1 MALASEL
8 STPEVSRSSEASGT
22 PRRGPPREAKP
33 KAESPYGDFVPKK
46 RHRSK
51 IGLDSSH
58 KQKAESSKGKKKQ
71 KVMAEAVTDTVTS
84 EKYHTPA
91 SAPSSPVQPSV
102 GSSGSLG
109 GALTQ
114 RALSTMDRAALE
126 MPVVEYTAETVP
138 EELNKYWYQRHRLW
152 SRFHEGIWMDYEG
165 WFSVTPERIAAHIAQ
180 RCQSNIVIDAFC
192 GVGGNAIQFALVCER
207 GKFRGRRMGQQV
219 NEGNFTDLPLPI
231 VIAIDIDPVR
241 LACAKHNAKIYGVA
255 DRIEF
260 IQGDFM
266 QLAPHLHGDAVF
278 LSPPWGGKPYGLDR

>member
-1 MALASEL
+1 
-8 STPEVSRSSEASGT
+8 
-22 PRRGPPREAKP
+22 
-33 KAESPYGDFVPKK
+33 
-46 RHRSK
+46 
-51 IGLDSSH
+51 
-58 KQKAESSKGKKKQ
+58 
-71 KVMAEAVTDTVTS
+71 
-84 EKYHTPA
+84 
-91 SAPSSPVQPSV
+91 
-102 GSSGSLG
+102 
-109 GALTQ
+109 
-114 RALSTMDRAALE
+114 

-207 GKFRGRRMGQQV
+207 
-219 NEGNFTDLPLPI
+219 

-278 LSPPWGGKPYGLDR
+278 LSPPWGGPEYLASDTYDIQSMIPMNGVALFHLAKTITSEIAYFLPRNTNISQLAALAGPDGVCEVEQAHMHGKTKCITAYYGELVDTSSDPEVERRDS